1 MKKQIVIVTRR
12 MITGGVER
20 ALIAMLKQFDY
31 NEVDVDLYVELE
43 DGELYEEIPKNIQ
56 VHLLPTVHGKNAMVH
71 PYSTIKKLMSKMKLK
86 TKMPYL
92 EQNLYYSKMLLP
104 LKKRYDIAI
113 AYHAPNTV
121 PVFYVINQIKAKK
134 KILWLHGNMETNAG
148 DEMLAIKYHS
158 CFDQVFAVSKSVYD
172 SFLKYHPDME
182 KKTDIFYN
190 FVDVDGIKKKAKQGH
205 GFEDDFK
212 GIRILSIG
220 RLDKQKGFDIAIN
233 ICIRLCQNG
242 YQFKWYVCGEGTE
255 RKALEMQIEKY
266 CLKDVFILLGNQ
278 SNPYTYLKDCDLYVQ
293 PSRCEG
299 YCTTTNE
306 ARMLSKPVIT
316 TDVSGSREQFVDGET
331 GWIVPIEENAIY
343 ERIKWCIENPQAMKE
358 VSERLGKINIASD
371 NKIAMIFK

>member
-1 MKKQIVIVTRR
+1 
-12 MITGGVER
+12 
-20 ALIAMLKQFDY
+20 ML
-31 NEVDVDLYVELE
+31 
-43 DGELYEEIPKNIQ
+43 
-56 VHLLPTVHGKNAMVH
+56 
-71 PYSTIKKLMSKMKLK
+71 S
-86 TKMPYL
+86 
-92 EQNLYYSKMLLP
+92 
-104 LKKRYDIAI
+104 
-113 AYHAPNTV
+113 
-121 PVFYVINQIKAKK
+121 
-134 KILWLHGNMETNAG
+134 
-148 DEMLAIKYHS
+148 IKYHS

-266 CLKDVFILLGNQ
+266 CLK
-278 SNPYTYLKDCDLYVQ
+278 
-293 PSRCEG
+293 
-299 YCTTTNE
+299 E

>member
-134 KILWLHGNMETNAG
+134 KILWLHGDMETNAG

-172 SFLKYHPDME
+172 SFLKYHPHSYMLRYILFLV
-182 KKTDIFYN
+182 KAITDISCYSLH
-190 FVDVDGIKKKAKQGH
+190 D
-205 GFEDDFK
+205 
-212 GIRILSIG
+212 IRMHSEALLS
-220 RLDKQKGFDIAIN
+220 Q
-233 ICIRLCQNG
+233 CQ
-242 YQFKWYVCGEGTE
+242 YRPFLLFPHAYFQA
-255 RKALEMQIEKY
+255 RKFPPCSKMLLLQS
-266 CLKDVFILLGNQ
+266 VF
-278 SNPYTYLKDCDLYVQ
+278 
-293 PSRCEG
+293 
-299 YCTTTNE
+299 
-306 ARMLSKPVIT
+306 
-316 TDVSGSREQFVDGET
+316 
-331 GWIVPIEENAIY
+331 
-343 ERIKWCIENPQAMKE
+343 PQARGY
-358 VSERLGKINIASD
+358 VL
-371 NKIAMIFK
+371 

>member
-134 KILWLHGNMETNAG
+134 KILWLHGDMETNAG
-148 DEMLAIKYHS
+148 DEMLAIK
-158 CFDQVFAVSKSVYD
+158 
-172 SFLKYHPDME
+172 
-182 KKTDIFYN
+182 
-190 FVDVDGIKKKAKQGH
+190 
-205 GFEDDFK
+205 
-212 GIRILSIG
+212 
-220 RLDKQKGFDIAIN
+220 
-233 ICIRLCQNG
+233 
-242 YQFKWYVCGEGTE
+242 
-255 RKALEMQIEKY
+255 
-266 CLKDVFILLGNQ
+266 
-278 SNPYTYLKDCDLYVQ
+278 
-293 PSRCEG
+293 
-299 YCTTTNE
+299 
-306 ARMLSKPVIT
+306 
-316 TDVSGSREQFVDGET
+316 
-331 GWIVPIEENAIY
+331 
-343 ERIKWCIENPQAMKE
+343 
-358 VSERLGKINIASD
+358 
-371 NKIAMIFK
+371 